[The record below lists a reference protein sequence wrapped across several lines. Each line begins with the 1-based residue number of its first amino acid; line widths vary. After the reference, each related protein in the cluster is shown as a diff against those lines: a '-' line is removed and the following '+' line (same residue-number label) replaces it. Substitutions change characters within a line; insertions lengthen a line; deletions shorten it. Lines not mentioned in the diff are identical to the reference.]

1 MQSHREYLA
10 AWLKVET
17 EVIFAGKRVGA
28 QTVITQPV
36 PSSWPFYPAAA
47 PPDTANL
54 TQHSLVLGLTAVVL
68 PDPA

>member
-47 PPDTANL
+47 PPRPQPSNTTL
-54 TQHSLVLGLTAVVL
+54 PVLGLTAVVL